1 MSFEEIAKRS
11 EDIVG
16 EKSCPF
22 CTELMVFHDS
32 EISRW
37 PSTNPAAYINNV
49 TLKCCTCK
57 YLARF
62 GCQVSREWFNEA
74 KKLRGS
80 VRTISIFDRFFVK
93 PEEEAAQRKRL
104 EALGYL

>member
-11 EDIVG
+11 EDLVG
-16 EKSCPF
+16 KKSCPF
-22 CTELMVFHDS
+22 CKEWMVFHDS

-37 PSTNPAAYINNV
+37 PSINPAAYINNV
-49 TLKCCTCK
+49 TLKCCECK

-62 GCQVSREWFNEA
+62 GCQVSKEWFDKAVE
-74 KKLRGS
+74 LRGA
-80 VRTISIFDRFFVK
+80 VRTISIFDRFFIK
-93 PEEEAAQRKRL
+93 ESEDTTQRKRL